1 MLVIAMLESEC
12 NDEDGQDEDDDNDD
26 EYDDDQND
34 DDSRDHVVCA
44 RSCCLK
50 EVETDVEELRNKRR
64 VRDTPCANPLCGLG
78 GQRVPL
84 NASQSLPALS
94 GLTV

>member
-1 MLVIAMLESEC
+1 MLVIAMMESEC

-50 EVETDVEELRNKRR
+50 EVEADVEELRNKRR
-64 VRDTPCANPLCGLG
+64 VRDNTRVRVGSQPL
-78 GQRVPL
+78 VWP
-84 NASQSLPALS
+84 
-94 GLTV
+94 